1 MVQTAGRSH
10 PDLVVRSGRPGSRD
24 DGIRVGSDTTASVV
38 AQNTVFSNGG
48 DGIEVSYATVTRNI
62 ATYNAQLGIRALA
75 GVIDGGGNKA
85 ADNGDPDQCEGLAC
99 TMP

>member
-1 MVQTAGRSH
+1 MC
-10 PDLVVRSGRPGSRD
+10 LRPG
-24 DGIRVGSDTTASVV
+24 TL
-38 AQNTVFSNGG
+38 
-48 DGIEVSYATVTRNI
+48 VSYASVTRNI

-99 TMP
+99 TMAKLPTSPPGPHVSVPRA